1 MQKSGLTRKVRL
13 VSKSMKSQ
21 PGKQT
26 SVIHILPSISRSKDK
41 QTLKFKRIQTSEI
54 FFLKN
59 HTQNMVEKL
68 YQTLF

>member
-13 VSKSMKSQ
+13 VSKFMKSQ
-21 PGKQT
+21 SGKQT
-26 SVIHILPSISRSKDK
+26 SVIHILPNISRSKDK
-41 QTLKFKRIQTSEI
+41 QTLKFKRIQTEI